1 MRLHHAVPPIPA
13 QAVPVAALHTT
24 VVWKAY
30 VVAVIAEAV
39 RCVLPVQRP
48 VAAVPV
54 VLRHTT
60 VAVRPP
66 HALMTIAQ
74 TLAPV
79 AVLMIIIVLP
89 ATAALP
95 VTAILPAEV
104 RVQEA
109 IHPVAVVEV
118 TPVQAVA
125 VAVLPAEAVAE
136 EGKHRCDSVLI
147 LN

>member
-1 MRLHHAVPPIPA
+1 MRLRHAVPPIPG
-13 QAVPVAALHTT
+13 QAVPAVALRTT

-30 VVAVIAEAV
+30 VVAAIAEAV

-48 VAAVPV
+48 VAAVPA

-66 HALMTIAQ
+66 HALMTVAQ
-74 TLAPV
+74 VLVPA
-79 AVLMIIIVLP
+79 AVLMITTVLP

-118 TPVQAVA
+118 TPVRAVA
-125 VAVLPAEAVAE
+125 AEVLPAEAVAE